1 MWGGGHSLEP
11 SYFTPLMNETLQSLV
26 YSKSLKADNYFH
38 QVQGKLRLFDGV
50 KSK

>member
-1 MWGGGHSLEP
+1 MWGGGQILEP
-11 SYFTPLMNETLQSLV
+11 SYFTPLMNETLKSLV
-26 YSKSLKADNYFH
+26 YSQSLKADKYFH